1 MNCTEYELAL
11 GDSVDGTIDV
21 TAAEGLR
28 VHLAACGRCRALADD
43 LRAIRAAARTLE
55 RPEPATRNW
64 HRIAAT
70 SEQDRSRHSGVS
82 SLFAWR
88 PLALAATILLA
99 AMATWWMLRP
109 VPSAEL
115 AVSDPQAVS
124 APQGEGLADESVDA
138 EFQMAAAH
146 YESVIAGLE
155 EIARDGG
162 IELDPM
168 TAEVLQANLSVIDM
182 AIDESRAAMA
192 TEPSSDL
199 AQATLFDALGSKLA
213 LLQDTVSLI
222 NDMRTGNE
230 DGAALGAPEV
240 NP

>member
-1 MNCTEYELAL
+1 MNCTDYQLAL
-11 GDSVDGTIDV
+11 GDDVDGTIDV
-21 TAAEGLR
+21 AAADALR
-28 VHLAACGRCRALADD
+28 VHLAACGQCRALADD
-43 LRAIRAAARTLE
+43 FRAIRTAARTLE
-55 RPEPATRNW
+55 RHEPPPRNW
-64 HRIAAT
+64 HRIAAAI
-70 SEQDRSRHSGVS
+70 EQDRSRHSI
-82 SLFAWR
+82 LFAWR
-88 PLALAATILLA
+88 PMALAATLLLA
-99 AMATWWMLRP
+99 TMATWWMLQP
-109 VPSAEL
+109 APSVDL
-115 AVSDPQAVS
+115 AVS
-124 APQGEGLADESVDA
+124 APQEILAEESVEA

-155 EIARDGG
+155 EITRDGG

-182 AIDESRAAMA
+182 AIDESRAAME

-222 NDMRTGNE
+222 NEMRNSQ
-230 DGAALGAPEV
+230 DGTARIASDV